1 MNSELKE
8 VIKQKCADKSW
19 RMRHL
24 YLILPEDAKAGGVI
38 PLTLRAEQETFMAE
52 RHTRNFVPKARK
64 LGMSTFIVIDYLDE
78 CLWNKDTHCAHV
90 DFREDDAAKKLAIAK
105 LAWERGLE
113 HPNPAIAEIWKVLH
127 AKLTLTKSND
137 SCLAWSNG
145 SKQEAGM
152 SFMGGTPR
160 RLHISEFGPLAS
172 QRPEAAQKV
181 KQGSFNAVPLSGIID
196 IETTMEGGPI
206 GECYDIFKLGMDA
219 RGRDL
224 TALDWKI
231 HFFPW
236 YNHPSY
242 VLPGHAPRKRE
253 TESYFRELKQKT
265 GVSVPLD
272 RQAWYEIKAAE
283 QKESMFTQFPSTAE
297 ECVRSTTKD
306 PIYPEITA
314 LRLQGRVKDFGY
326 ERNLPLFTS
335 WDLGVSD
342 FTSGWVFQPSGR
354 DMLVLAWWEGEGQ
367 GAAGLAD
374 VIRGWE
380 QMFGRKFAM
389 HFLPHDANIRD
400 KGSGRTYVDQLAAA
414 GIPRHCIRIVPR
426 TPDVWAGIN
435 DVRDLLPKCWFHA
448 RTDEPRKSLEGK
460 DLPSGLQ
467 CLEGYRKQPPT
478 PGGVLRPMPLHDACS
493 HSADAFRTFGEA
505 WASGIVSTHQTPDAR
520 PKVLMG
526 CRG

>member
-1 MNSELKE
+1 MTTAEQLAERLANK
-8 VIKQKCADKSW
+8 AW
-19 RMRHL
+19 RMRNL
-24 YLILPEDAKAGGVI
+24 YLILPEDGTQGGVI
-38 PLTLRAEQETFMAE
+38 PLVLRDEQETFMAQ
-52 RHTRNFVPKARK
+52 RHNRNFVPKARK

-78 CLWNKDTHCAHV
+78 CLWNKDTHCAHI
-90 DFREDDAAKKLAIAK
+90 DFRDDDAKKKLAIAR
-105 LAWERGLE
+105 LAWERGPE
-113 HPNPAIAEIWKVLH
+113 HPNAAIADIWRCLH
-127 AKLTLTKSND
+127 SKLTLTKAND

-145 SKQEAGM
+145 SKQEASM

-160 RLHISEFGPLAS
+160 RLHISEFGPLAA
-172 QRPEAAQKV
+172 QRPDAAARV
-181 KQGSFNAVPLSGIID
+181 RQGSFNAVPPSGIID

-206 GECYDIFKLGMDA
+206 GECYDIFALGMNA
-219 RGRDL
+219 RGREL
-224 TALDWKI
+224 TALDWKL

-236 YNHPSY
+236 FNHPSY
-242 VLPGHAPRKRE
+242 ILPGHVPKKAE
-253 TESYFRELKQKT
+253 TERYFRELKAKHNVT
-265 GVSVPLD
+265 IPLD
-272 RQAWYEIKAAE
+272 RQAWYELKSAE

-306 PIYPEITA
+306 PIYPEIVQ
-314 LRLQGRVKDFGY
+314 LRLQGRVKDFGH
-326 ERNLPLFTS
+326 ERNLPLYTS

-342 FTSGWVFQPSGR
+342 FTSGWVLQPSGR
-354 DMLVLAWWEGEGQ
+354 DMLVLAWWEGEGH

-380 QMFGRKFAM
+380 GMFGRKFAM
-389 HFLPHDANIRD
+389 HYLPHDANIRD
-400 KGSGRTYVDQLAAA
+400 KGSGRTYVDQLVAA
-414 GIPRHCIRIVPR
+414 GIPRHSIRIVPR
-426 TPDVWAGIN
+426 TPDLWAGIN
-435 DVRDLLPKCWFHA
+435 DVRDLLPKCWFHT
-448 RTDEPRKSLEGK
+448 RTDEKRKSTDGQK

-526 CRG
+526 VRG